1 MTRTRLIALAAAL
14 IGLAALAFVY
24 REPPAANAQLGSASP
39 VSTTVSVG
47 TASVQVLPANASRH
61 GVIFY
66 NQSAYVISIL
76 PGTGTAVA
84 SAGGTINLP
93 ASGGMLSLSC
103 WNTYPCGNA
112 FQAIS
117 TNAASALTLWEF

>member
-1 MTRTRLIALAAAL
+1 MRFTWLLGAVVAVALTITGAW
-14 IGLAALAFVY
+14 FVT
-24 REPPAANAQLGSASP
+24 PSIAQLGSASP